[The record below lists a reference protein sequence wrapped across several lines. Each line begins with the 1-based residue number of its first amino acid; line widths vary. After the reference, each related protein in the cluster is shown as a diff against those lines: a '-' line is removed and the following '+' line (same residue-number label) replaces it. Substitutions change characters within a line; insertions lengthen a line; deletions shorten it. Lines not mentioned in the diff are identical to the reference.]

1 MTLTSRFP
9 CIPAFLVRAGG
20 LDLEGNSD
28 GIYCVARLN
37 NKDQRRSS
45 RKLDTSRMT
54 LRYLLRIFFNTL
66 AMLSRQIS
74 FALDKGR
81 RCEKT
86 MSSQEKTSRIVVRKK
101 ISHPHDSLL

>member
-1 MTLTSRFP
+1 M
-9 CIPAFLVRAGG
+9 
-20 LDLEGNSD
+20 
-28 GIYCVARLN
+28 IYIVARL

-45 RKLDTSRMT
+45 RKLDSSRMT
-54 LRYLLRIFFNTL
+54 LRCLLCIFNTL
-66 AMLSRQIS
+66 TTLSRQIS